1 MTVVRQGLRAAL
13 PNESYF
19 FLCSPFRK
27 NGHSLRSRF
36 TPVLEADPGADVE
49 GADRIFFFF
58 PVCVRGTRAANRR
71 LSGAESQDGVA
82 ANEANARVTMRREK

>member
-13 PNESYF
+13 LNESYF
-19 FLCSPFRK
+19 FLCSPFWK
-27 NGHSLRSRF
+27 NGHFLRSRF

-49 GADRIFFFF
+49 GADRIFFFL
-58 PVCVRGTRAANRR
+58 CVRGTRAANRR